1 MDTIRIVKLGERTLP
16 YIKCIAIAHDRQDF
30 CKLAAIDG
38 TETTVSFAHESV
50 LLDDVIEYLSPR
62 NGGVY
67 VDGTAGGGGHLAA
80 ILNVSGTRAL
90 GIDRDAMARE
100 AAGKRLESFGDRVRL
115 VEGRYSEMPT
125 LIEGQVDGILLDIG
139 VSSPQLDLPER
150 GFSFMKEGP
159 LDMRMDPSR
168 GQTALELITE
178 SEEAELAE
186 LIKELG
192 EERHARKVARLIKEA
207 LPGIRTTTQ
216 LADVIAKAIP
226 AHEQRTSKIHPA
238 TRTFQALRIAV
249 NQELEELATFLAAFP
264 DLLAPGGRCVIIS
277 FHSLEDRLVKN
288 AFRDLEWTTSLP
300 ERFAIQEGERVAPV
314 VEVLTKKPVFGGE
327 AEIERNP
334 RARSARLRACQRTS
348 APNVPAK
355 R

>member
-1 MDTIRIVKLGERTLP
+1 LRINRKISANLQGSR
-16 YIKCIAIAHDRQDF
+16 
-30 CKLAAIDG
+30 G

-50 LLDDVIEYLSPR
+50 LLEEVVKYLNPR
-62 NGGVY
+62 DGGVY

-80 ILNVSGTRAL
+80 VLAVAGARAI

-100 AAGKRLESFGDRVRL
+100 ATAKRLELFGDRVKL
-115 VEGRYSEMPT
+115 VDGRFSEMPA
-125 LIEGQVDGILLDIG
+125 LLAAADIGQVDGILLDVG

-178 SEEAELAE
+178 IEEPELAE

-207 LPGIRTTTQ
+207 IGTIHTTTQ

-300 ERFAIQEGERVAPV
+300 ERFAIQEGERIAPV
-314 VEVLTKKPVFGGE
+314 VEVLTRKPVFGTD
-327 AEIERNP
+327 AEVERNP
-334 RARSARLRACQRTS
+334 RARSARLRACQRTD

>member
-1 MDTIRIVKLGERTLP
+1 M
-16 YIKCIAIAHDRQDF
+16 
-30 CKLAAIDG
+30 
-38 TETTVSFAHESV
+38 SFAHESV
-50 LLDDVIEYLSPR
+50 LLHEVVEYLNPR
-62 NGGVY
+62 DGGVY
-67 VDGTAGGGGHLAA
+67 IDGTAGGGGHLAA
-80 ILNVSGTRAL
+80 ILEVPGTRAI
-90 GIDRDAMARE
+90 GIDRDATARD
-100 AAGKRLESFGDRVRL
+100 AAAKRLKSFGDRVSL
-115 VEGRYSEMPT
+115 LEGRFSEMPALVT
-125 LIEGQVDGILLDIG
+125 GQVDGILLDVG
-139 VSSPQLDLPER
+139 VSSPQLDRPER

-168 GQTALELITE
+168 GPTALELITE
-178 SEEAELAE
+178 TDEAELAE

-207 LPGIRTTTQ
+207 IGTIHTTTQ

-226 AHEQRTSKIHPA
+226 LHEQRTSKIHPA

-249 NQELEELATFLAAFP
+249 NQELDELATFLAAFP

-300 ERFAIQEGERVAPV
+300 ERFAIQEGERVASV
-314 VEVLTKKPVFGGE
+314 VEVLTKKPVFGTE
-327 AEIERNP
+327 AEVERNP
-334 RARSARLRACQRTS
+334 RARSARLRACQRTD